1 MVGFVAIN
9 DYGNRFFMDNININ
23 GGNIILGMEGNNTD
37 IHTSIYPNPTKG
49 LFTIRTDAKNM
60 KIEIYSIL
68 GNLVRKEN
76 IQNRIKQI
84 DLSNEMSGVY
94 FIKLKSENNTEQRK
108 LIIQ

>member
-1 MVGFVAIN
+1 
-9 DYGNRFFMDNININ
+9 MDKILYLAWKI
-23 GGNIILGMEGNNTD
+23 IILIFILLFILT
-37 IHTSIYPNPTKG
+37 HKG

-60 KIEIYSIL
+60 NIEIYSIL

-76 IQNRIKQI
+76 IQNRVNQI

-94 FIKLKSENNTEQRK
+94 FIKLKSGNNTEQRK

>member
-1 MVGFVAIN
+1 
-9 DYGNRFFMDNININ
+9 
-23 GGNIILGMEGNNTD
+23 
-37 IHTSIYPNPTKG
+37 
-49 LFTIRTDAKNM
+49 M

-94 FIKLKSENNTEQRK
+94 FIKLKSGNNTEQRK